1 MAQKPADNLQV
12 AAGPLFGE
20 GLFCC
25 SGGLI
30 PFVASCAL
38 LYNPRRESTMRA
50 FRYLKYVGVAIVS
63 VLVIGML
70 GYHWI
75 EGWPLFDGF
84 YMALTTIMT
93 IGYQEI
99 HPLSQ
104 AGRVFNTV
112 IIILGVGLVFLTIGL
127 VTEAL
132 VEFEFDRLFGRRRM
146 EREISRLS
154 GHYIICGAGRVGR
167 SVARELARKPVP
179 FVIIEGNE
187 AKMERYAAEY
197 LMMTGDATRED
208 VLRAARI
215 EQASGLVA
223 ATTTDASNTY
233 IVLTARSLNP
243 KLKIIARAS
252 EEEAEKH
259 LRAAGAD
266 IVVSP
271 YAFVGH
277 RIAHSFL
284 RPNVVDF
291 VDVAMV
297 QHNELGLE
305 IEEVKITAAS
315 PLAGK
320 SVRES
325 KIRADMGII
334 VLAIK
339 RKGEPMKYNPASEDQ
354 IHGGDDLIVMG
365 EPSKL
370 RQLEEMAAA
379 K

>member
-1 MAQKPADNLQV
+1 
-12 AAGPLFGE
+12 
-20 GLFCC
+20 
-25 SGGLI
+25 
-30 PFVASCAL
+30 
-38 LYNPRRESTMRA
+38 MRA
-50 FRYLKYVGVAIVS
+50 LRYLKFVGLAIVTL
-63 VLVIGML
+63 VLVATF
-70 GYHWI
+70 GYHYI

-84 YMALTTIMT
+84 YMAITTITT
-93 IGYQEI
+93 IGYTEL

-104 AGRVFNTV
+104 TGRIFNSFVIVF
-112 IIILGVGLVFLTIGL
+112 GVSMVFLTIGL
-127 VTEAL
+127 FTEAL
-132 VEFEFDRLFGRRRM
+132 VEFEFDRLFGRRKM
-146 EREISRLS
+146 EREISRLE

-167 SVARELARKPVP
+167 NAARELARKPVP
-179 FVIIEGNE
+179 FLIIESSE
-187 AKMERYAAEY
+187 PKMERYRSDY
-197 LMMTGDATRED
+197 LMMSGDATRED
-208 VLRAARI
+208 VLHQARI
-215 EQASGLVA
+215 EHAAGLVA

-233 IVLTARSLNP
+233 IVLTARSMNP

-271 YAFVGH
+271 YTFAGH

-291 VDVAMV
+291 VDVAMA
-297 QHNELGLE
+297 QQNELGLE
-305 IEEVKITAAS
+305 IEEVEVTLESSIAN
-315 PLAGK
+315 K

-339 RKGEPMKYNPASEDQ
+339 RKGEKMRYNPSSEDM
-354 IHGGDDLIVMG
+354 ILAGDSLIVMG
-365 EPSKL
+365 EPAKL
-370 RQLEEMAAA
+370 RQLEGMAAA

>member
-1 MAQKPADNLQV
+1 
-12 AAGPLFGE
+12 
-20 GLFCC
+20 
-25 SGGLI
+25 
-30 PFVASCAL
+30 
-38 LYNPRRESTMRA
+38 MRA
-50 FRYLKYVGVAIVS
+50 LRYLKYVGIAIVG
-63 VLVIGML
+63 LVVVAML
-70 GYHWI
+70 GYHFI
-75 EGWPLFDGF
+75 EGWPLFDGL
-84 YMALTTIMT
+84 YMALTTITT
-93 IGYQEI
+93 IGYAEV
-99 HPLSQ
+99 HTLSH
-104 AGRVFNTV
+104 AGRVFNLFV
-112 IIILGVGLVFLTIGL
+112 IIFGVGLVFLTIGL
-127 VTEAL
+127 FTEAL
-132 VEFEFDRLFGRRRM
+132 VEFEVGRLFGRRKM
-146 EREISRLS
+146 EREISRLT

-179 FVIIEGNE
+179 FVIIEGTE
-187 AKMERYAAEY
+187 AKAERYREEFP
-197 LMMTGDATRED
+197 MMMVGDATRED
-208 VLRAARI
+208 VLHQARI
-215 EQASGLVA
+215 DHAAGLVA

-271 YAFVGH
+271 YAFAGH

-291 VDVAMV
+291 VDVAMA
-297 QHNELGLE
+297 QQMELGLE
-305 IEEVKITAAS
+305 IEEVKIAS
-315 PLAGK
+315 QSKIAEK
-320 SVRES
+320 SVKDS

-339 RKGEPMKYNPASEDQ
+339 RRGERMKYNPASEDM

-370 RQLEEMAAA
+370 RQLEIMAAG